1 MKEIFEE
8 KFKSAIEFLEKSDIY
23 SPNKPAIP
31 HLKNV
36 AKYLFE
42 KEFSDEV
49 VLAGL
54 FHDMLEWSSV
64 TAEELENKFG
74 SKVVSLISANTKDR
88 SIEDKIKRRQSQI
101 DNCLKIG
108 DEALAVKIADNLDS
122 FNYYSKIKNEKELER
137 CREWANL
144 LSKNLSD
151 NLRNIFANDLA
162 SINN

>member
-1 MKEIFEE
+1 MKFEE

-74 SKVVSLISANTKDR
+74 SKVVSLFFQA
-88 SIEDKIKRRQSQI
+88 EDGIRDWSVTGVQT
-101 DNCLKIG
+101 C
-108 DEALAVKIADNLDS
+108 ALPI
-122 FNYYSKIKNEKELER
+122 
-137 CREWANL
+137 
-144 LSKNLSD
+144 
-151 NLRNIFANDLA
+151 
-162 SINN
+162 

>member
-1 MKEIFEE
+1 MKFEE

-108 DEALAVKIADNLDS
+108 DEVLAVKIADNLDS
-122 FNYYSKIKNEKELER
+122 FNYYSKIENEKELER

-151 NLRNIFANDLA
+151 NLRTDGKNSL
-162 SINN
+162 